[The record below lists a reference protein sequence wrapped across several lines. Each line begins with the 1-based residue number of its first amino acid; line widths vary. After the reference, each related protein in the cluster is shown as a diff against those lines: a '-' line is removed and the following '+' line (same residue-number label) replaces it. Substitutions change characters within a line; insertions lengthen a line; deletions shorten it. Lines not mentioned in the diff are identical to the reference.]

1 MSRPSLLPSLIFFF
15 NVSTNQIRPMLSK
28 AAGGNLWDP
37 LGNVRAM
44 TPEARAV
51 GRTKEIANG
60 RAAMLGMIGILSAY
74 YIPNSVPMQF
84 LP

>member
-1 MSRPSLLPSLIFFF
+1 
-15 NVSTNQIRPMLSK
+15 MLSK

>member
-1 MSRPSLLPSLIFFF
+1 
-15 NVSTNQIRPMLSK
+15 MLTK

-44 TPEARAV
+44 SPEKRAV
-51 GRTKEIANG
+51 SRTKEIANG
-60 RAAMLGMIGILSAY
+60 RAAMLGMIGIISAY
-74 YIPNSVPMQF
+74 MIPGSVPMQF